1 MISMVYLSTA
11 QAPNTTFALC
21 NFWEEDGKRRLWT
34 ESQKRPGSRHSFTPE
49 VRLDEEFSKRLNHQ
63 THLEDL

>member
-21 NFWEEDGKRRLWT
+21 YSWVEDGKRRLWT
-34 ESQKRPGSRHSFTPE
+34 ESKKRPGSRHSSAPE

-63 THLEDL
+63 THLEGL